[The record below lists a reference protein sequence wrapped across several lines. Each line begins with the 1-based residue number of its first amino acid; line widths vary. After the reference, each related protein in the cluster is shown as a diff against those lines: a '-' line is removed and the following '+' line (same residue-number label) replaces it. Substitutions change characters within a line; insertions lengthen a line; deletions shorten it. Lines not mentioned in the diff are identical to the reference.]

1 MAEHEMNTVE
11 TEGKMANNKMDTV
24 EGPFYESH
32 YLYESK
38 NTDAKFKHLRSR
50 MSVEMTLSTK
60 YYK

>member
-1 MAEHEMNTVE
+1 MFSVVE
-11 TEGKMANNKMDTV
+11 QGWEILKVHFM
-24 EGPFYESH
+24 SH

-50 MSVEMTLSTK
+50 MSVEMILSTK